1 MKELF
6 LISPSLI
13 IFLHVLSAIV
23 WIGGMIA
30 IRFAVHFSMQ
40 HIDEPKI
47 KLSRTLDNLKNF
59 FNLVIPSIIVLL
71 ITALLLV
78 LGIDFKGTPLNKF
91 VHIKEAIWLIMTI
104 VFIIVYIKRNKAQK
118 AFEQDIFPEVK
129 AQLEPIAKIYIP
141 LNILLGLFALYFGV
155 TLRGY

>member
-6 LISPSLI
+6 LISPSFI

-40 HIDEPKI
+40 KIEEPKV
-47 KLSRTLDNLKNF
+47 KLGRTLENLQRF
-59 FNLVIPSIIVLL
+59 FQMVIPSIIVLL
-71 ITALLLV
+71 FTALLLIFG
-78 LGIDFKGTPLNKF
+78 LEFKETALNKF
-91 VHIKEAIWLIMTI
+91 VHMKEAIWTVMTI
-104 VFIIVYIKRNKAQK
+104 IFVIVYIKRNKAQK
-118 AFEQDIFPEVK
+118 AFNEGQFPVAK

-141 LNILLGLFALYFGV
+141 LNIVLGLLALYLGV
-155 TLRGY
+155 TLRGF